1 MTYAPTVLDP
11 DVDTIPRLP
20 KWISPGRV
28 ETIEDVA
35 FLSGAALSHLHR
47 VLTYQDVPQAL
58 LRGRLALR
66 AAEVCLAHMGR
77 SERGGD
83 LRDAVAFVQPGD
95 SPGPMGEMYRGWQ
108 RAVERD
114 GSVRAMQRALP
125 GVSEGEIAAWLTV
138 GQGAP
143 VSRVAAV
150 VEACL
155 DARPRDPA
163 IALILGEAALSRALG
178 WSHVVPV
185 LSLGLKRVDL
195 RKTGEALRFACH
207 RAIVAAVPEISRDAA
222 ALARRA
228 AHLKAVAPKLRAKGS
243 EAAVDL
249 FLTRDALAPTALASL
264 RSDRARLR
272 FCDRLVELGA
282 VRELTGRDTF
292 RLYGL

>member
-1 MTYAPTVLDP
+1 MTYAPHAFTP
-11 DVDTIPRLP
+11 DVENVLRLP
-20 KWISPGRV
+20 TWVSPGRV

-47 VLTYQDVPQAL
+47 VLTHQTVPQAL
-58 LRGRLALR
+58 LRGRLALS
-66 AAEVCLAHMGR
+66 AAEVCLANMGR
-77 SERGGD
+77 PERGGD
-83 LRDAVAFVQPGD
+83 LRDAVAFVRPGD

-114 GSVRAMQRALP
+114 GSARAMQRALP
-125 GVSEGEIAAWLTV
+125 GVQEGEIAAWLNV

-143 VSRVAAV
+143 VSCAAAV
-150 VEACL
+150 VEARL

-163 IALILGEAALSRALG
+163 TALILGEAALSRALR

-185 LSLGLKRVDL
+185 LSLGLKRADL
-195 RKTGEALRFACH
+195 RKTGEALRFVCH
-207 RAIVAAVPEISRDAA
+207 RAIVAAVPEISREAA
-222 ALARRA
+222 DLARRA
-228 AHLKAVAPKLRAKGS
+228 AHLKTVAPKLRAKGA

-249 FLTRDALAPTALASL
+249 FLTWDALAPTALASL
-264 RSDRARLR
+264 RSNRARLR

>member
-1 MTYAPTVLDP
+1 MTHTPPVFDP
-11 DVDTIPRLP
+11 DVESVPRP
-20 KWISPGRV
+20 PNWASRGSV

-47 VLTYQDVPQAL
+47 VPTHQTVPEAL
-58 LRGRLALR
+58 LRARLALR
-66 AAEVCLAHMGR
+66 AAEVCLVHMGR
-77 SERGGD
+77 SERAGD

-114 GSVRAMQRALP
+114 GSARAMQRALP
-125 GVSEGEIAAWLTV
+125 GVPESDIAAWLNV

-150 VEACL
+150 VEACV

-163 IALILGEAALSRALG
+163 TALILGEAVLSRALG
-178 WSHVVPV
+178 WSHVLPV
-185 LSLGLKRVDL
+185 LSLGLKRSDL

-207 RAIVAAVPEISRDAA
+207 RAVVAAVPEISRDAA
-222 ALARRA
+222 DLARRA

-264 RSDRARLR
+264 RSNRARLR